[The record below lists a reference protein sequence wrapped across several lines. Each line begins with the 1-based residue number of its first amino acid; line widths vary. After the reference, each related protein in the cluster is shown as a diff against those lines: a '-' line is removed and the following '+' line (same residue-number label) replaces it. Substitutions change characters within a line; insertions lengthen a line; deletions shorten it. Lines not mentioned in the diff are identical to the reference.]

1 MNNTNSI
8 YIKNTKAA
16 EGKPKIKM
24 VEGVYLNRKQMMN
37 ILCDLSTFGKKLF
50 PLPEIIE
57 NVDGKNIKYYTGK
70 QVFTFI
76 LPENLNLE
84 MENGL
89 CEDNK
94 DKKNYVKI
102 IEGMLT
108 QGGLDKGLFT
118 KTSKGLIHT
127 IFNDHGEM
135 RAKDFIDDLQKIV
148 SYLLL
153 IEGFSI
159 GISDMI
165 ADDNTNKKINRIIK
179 SKNDEIE
186 EMMKEL
192 HLNIFENF
200 TGETNN
206 DIFESNVN
214 SILNKTLSETGKL
227 GLKNLGRN

>member
-1 MNNTNSI
+1 M
-8 YIKNTKAA
+8 
-16 EGKPKIKM
+16 
-24 VEGVYLNRKQMMN
+24 
-37 ILCDLSTFGKKLF
+37 
-50 PLPEIIE
+50 
-57 NVDGKNIKYYTGK
+57 
-70 QVFTFI
+70 
-76 LPENLNLE
+76 LE
-84 MENGL
+84 
-89 CEDNK
+89 
-94 DKKNYVKI
+94 
-102 IEGMLT
+102 

-127 IFNDHGEM
+127 IFNDFGEI

-148 SYLLL
+148 TYLLL

-159 GISDMI
+159 GISDML
-165 ADDNTNKKINRIIK
+165 ADDKTNRKINHIIK

-214 SILNKTLSETGKL
+214 GILNKTLSETGKL
-227 GLKNLGRN
+227 GLNNLE